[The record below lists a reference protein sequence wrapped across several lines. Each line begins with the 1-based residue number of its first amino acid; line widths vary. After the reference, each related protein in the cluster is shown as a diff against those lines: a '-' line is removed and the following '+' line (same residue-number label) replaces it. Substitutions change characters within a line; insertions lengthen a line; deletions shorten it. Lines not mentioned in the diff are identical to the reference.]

1 MGAERSEIIF
11 FYNNTRCHALK
22 VESLIGGERYIG
34 ELEGYGIWQIDAN
47 GFFDQFGFVAV
58 KEELQR

>member
-34 ELEGYGIWQIDAN
+34 ELDG
-47 GFFDQFGFVAV
+47 
-58 KEELQR
+58 